1 MLIKNLEK
9 ATLKKAVKEKTSTGS
24 LINTSYT
31 KIDDYRIQEQTL
43 QDEVSS
49 TTYGSDVNKMLRV
62 ASPLHRLERYL
73 LPKVDNKDDNISL
86 YYLFYKDVQYK
97 IVAVRN
103 YYLDIS
109 RLWNH

>member
-9 ATLKKAVKEKTSTGS
+9 ATLKKGIKERTSTGN
-24 LINTSYT
+24 LIVDRYEVIN
-31 KIDDYRIQEQTL
+31 DYRIQEQTL
-43 QDEVSS
+43 QDEVTS
-49 TTYGSDVNKMLRV
+49 TIYGADVNKMLRV

-73 LPKVDNKDDNISL
+73 LPKVDNIEDNVSD

-103 YYLDIS
+103 YYIDLK
-109 RLWNH
+109 RL